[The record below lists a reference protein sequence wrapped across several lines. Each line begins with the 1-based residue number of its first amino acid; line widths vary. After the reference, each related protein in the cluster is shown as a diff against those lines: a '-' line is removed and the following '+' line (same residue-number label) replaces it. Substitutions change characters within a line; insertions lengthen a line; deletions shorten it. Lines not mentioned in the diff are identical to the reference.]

1 MNYTRAVRA
10 SLLGPAFV
18 CAPLVCGLACGSS
31 EPTPAPPPSCAIELP
46 SLSGKL
52 HVDGRTFR
60 DAANRI
66 VTLRGVNAGGR
77 SKFAPYMPFDFAPTD
92 FDARLAAYLD
102 RAKSWGIDVLRV
114 PFTWAAVEP
123 VKGQDDEAFLK
134 RYDAL
139 VDGAWSR
146 GMWVVVD
153 FHQDLY
159 AEAFCGDGFPAWTIP
174 DPVPAA
180 HHDCPQWQLGYFQD
194 PAVQAAF
201 DRFWA
206 PGSPIQD
213 AMLALWDRMVARYKD
228 RPGVAGFEPINEPAS
243 GTADPGPFEATT
255 LRAFYERAIARIHAL
270 APEALVFVDTI
281 GTDGAFLQT
290 TLGKPAG
297 TNVVFAPHFYPAGR
311 ADPEVVADL
320 MKAWSDVGTQ
330 WNVPVFVGEMGL
342 RHELEYA
349 GRWLGGD
356 LAALDAFGM
365 SGTVWEYSMAT
376 EEWNAETFGLT
387 RPDGTEYPMASALVR
402 PYAVALAGTDPSTSF
417 DPVARVYRASYTPAQ
432 PGITELA
439 VPAGAYPEGW
449 TLSLSGACF
458 DASRAGKIAVSSTG
472 SARVTVEL
480 RPRAR

>member
-1 MNYTRAVRA
+1 M
-10 SLLGPAFV
+10 
-18 CAPLVCGLACGSS
+18 APLGLACGSS
-31 EPTPAPPPSCAIELP
+31 EPTLAPAPRCAIELP
-46 SLSGKL
+46 AVTGKL
-52 HVDGRTFR
+52 TVDGRTFR
-60 DAANRI
+60 DAAGRI
-66 VTLRGVNAGGR
+66 VVLRGVNAGGR
-77 SKFAPYMPFDFAPTD
+77 SKFAPYMPFDFGPSD

-102 RAKSWGIDVLRV
+102 RAASWGIDVLRV

-139 VDGAWSR
+139 VDGAWAR
-146 GMWVVVD
+146 GMRVVVD

-174 DPVPAA
+174 DPVPAP

-201 DRFWA
+201 DRLWA

-228 RPGVAGFEPINEPAS
+228 RPGVIGFEPINEPAA

-255 LRAFYERAIARIHAL
+255 LRAFYERAITRIHAL
-270 APEALVFVDTI
+270 APDALVFVDTI

-290 TLGKPAG
+290 TLTKPQG

-311 ADPEVVADL
+311 ADPEVVTDL
-320 MKAWSDVGTQ
+320 MKTWADVGAA
-330 WNVPVFVGEMGL
+330 WNVPVFVGEFGL

-349 GRWLGGD
+349 ARWLAGD
-356 LAALDAFGM
+356 LAALDAFGL

-376 EEWNAETFGLT
+376 EEWNAETFGVT
-387 RPDGTEYPMASALVR
+387 HPDGTEYPLGAELIR
-402 PYAVALAGTDPSTSF
+402 PYARAVAGTAPTTSF
-417 DPVARVYRASYTPAQ
+417 DPVTRVFRLSFTPAQ
-432 PGITELA
+432 PGITEVALPA
-439 VPAGAYPEGW
+439 RAYPAGYDLAL
-449 TLSLSGACF
+449 TGACV
-458 DASRAGKIAVSSTG
+458 DTSHPGTIALAASGTAPISF
-472 SARVTVEL
+472 EL
-480 RPRAR
+480 RPRPPSP